1 MDWRRNAGYA
11 ALALGV
17 AVGSHAVAPE
27 AAAESAAADP
37 AADAALLAAA
47 EQGSA
52 ALVRTLVAGGADVNA
67 AQVDGMT
74 ALHWAAYHDDTAT
87 ARLLVRSG
95 AEADAANRYG
105 VRPLSLAASNG
116 NGGLVRL
123 LLEAGAD
130 ANAGVLGGETILMT
144 AARTGSQE
152 AVEALLS
159 HGADPDAR
167 ERRGQTAL
175 MWAAAEGHTGIVH
188 ALVEAGADVHASL
201 TSGFSPLF
209 FAVREGHID
218 VVQTILDTGADVNG
232 VLERVKQG
240 PDEAVN
246 NASYRPVDD
255 GMSPL
260 VLAVRNGHFELAV
273 ALIEAGADPNDQ
285 RTGFSPLHTMSWVR
299 KPDASDRGD
308 PPPVGSGNLT
318 SLQFARALV
327 ELGADVNARLL
338 PTEARPPHTASRLGV
353 EGASA
358 FLMAADRAD
367 APLMRLLLE
376 LGADPFLPNAD
387 GSTPLMAAAG
397 LGTAAPEEEAGS
409 EAEARDAVRMLLEL
423 GADIDAVN
431 AEGDTA
437 MHGAA
442 YGSFPTVVQLL
453 ADHGADIEVWAQPNE
468 QGRTPLFI
476 AEGYRGGLPRP
487 SRPTIEAITALMVG
501 AGVPTDGP
509 RPELIDMYSRPV
521 PEPVPAKPPKPETSQ
536 QSAKAQTQ
544 VR

>member
-1 MDWRRNAGYA
+1 MDWRRSAGCA

-17 AVGSHAVAPE
+17 AFASSAVASE
-27 AAAESAAADP
+27 AAATTAAEP
-37 AADAALLAAA
+37 AADAALLEAA

-52 ALVRTLVAGGADVNA
+52 TVVRTLVDGGADVNA

-87 ARLLVRSG
+87 ARHLVRSG
-95 AEADAANRYG
+95 ADADAANRYG

-123 LLEAGAD
+123 LLAAGAD
-130 ANAGVLGGETILMT
+130 ANAGVLGGETVLMT
-144 AARTGSQE
+144 AARTGSRE
-152 AVEALLS
+152 AVEALLA

-175 MWAAAEGHTGIVH
+175 MWAAAEGHTAIVH
-188 ALVEAGADVHASL
+188 ALVEAGADVNASL
-201 TSGFSPLF
+201 SSGFTPLF
-209 FAVREGHID
+209 FAVREGHLD
-218 VVQTILDTGADVNG
+218 VVQAILDTGVDVNG
-232 VLERVKQG
+232 VLERVKDG

-260 VLAVRNGHFELAV
+260 LLAVRNGHFELAV

-285 RTGFSPLHTMSWVR
+285 RTGFAPLHTMSWVR

-318 SLQFARALV
+318 SLQFARVLV
-327 ELGADVNARLL
+327 ELGADVNARLQ

-353 EGASA
+353 EGATA

-367 APLMRLLLE
+367 APLMRLLLD

-409 EAEARDAVRMLLEL
+409 EVEARDAVQMLLDL

-431 AEGDTA
+431 EEGDTA

-453 ADHGADIEVWAQPNE
+453 ADHGADIETWTQPNE

-521 PEPVPAKPPKPETSQ
+521 PEPAPARPPKPETSE
-536 QSAKAQTQ
+536 QSAKVQTQ
-544 VR
+544 AR

>member
-1 MDWRRNAGYA
+1 MDWRRSAGCA

-17 AVGSHAVAPE
+17 ALASSAVASE
-27 AAAESAAADP
+27 AAETTAAEP
-37 AADAALLAAA
+37 AADAALLDAA

-52 ALVRTLVAGGADVNA
+52 ALVRAFVDGGADVNA

-74 ALHWAAYHDDTAT
+74 ALHWAVYHDDTAT
-87 ARLLVRSG
+87 ARHLVRSG

-105 VRPLSLAASNG
+105 VRPLSLAAANG
-116 NGGLVRL
+116 NAGLVRL

-130 ANAGVLGGETILMT
+130 ANAGLLGGETVLMT

-152 AVEALLS
+152 AVEALLA

-188 ALVEAGADVHASL
+188 ALVEGGADVHASL
-201 TSGFSPLF
+201 TSGFTPLF
-209 FAVREGHID
+209 FAVREGHVD
-218 VVQTILDTGADVNG
+218 VVQAFLDTGVDVNG

-260 VLAVRNGHFELAV
+260 LLAVRNGHFELAA
-273 ALIEAGADPNDQ
+273 ALIDAGADPNDQ

-327 ELGADVNARLL
+327 ELGADVNARLQ

-353 EGASA
+353 EGATA

-397 LGTAAPEEEAGS
+397 LGTTAPEEEAGS
-409 EAEARDAVRMLLEL
+409 EAEARDAVQMLLDL

-453 ADHGADIEVWAQPNE
+453 ADHGADIEVWTQPNE

-521 PEPVPAKPPKPETSQ
+521 PEPAPAKPPKPERSEP
-536 QSAKAQTQ
+536 SAKAKTQ
-544 VR
+544 AR

>member
-1 MDWRRNAGYA
+1 MNRRRLAA
-11 ALALGV
+11 CTALALGAAL
-17 AVGSHAVAPE
+17 AVG
-27 AAAESAAADP
+27 AAAASASESAGDASLAD
-37 AADAALLAAA
+37 AA
-47 EQGSA
+47 EQGRA
-52 ALVRTLVAGGADVNA
+52 GLVRVLVDGGADVNA
-67 AQVDGMT
+67 TQVDGMT
-74 ALHWAAYHDDTAT
+74 ALHWAAYHEDAAT
-87 ARLLVRSG
+87 ARLLVRAG
-95 AEADAANRYG
+95 ADADAGNRYG
-105 VRPLSLAASNG
+105 VRPLALAATNA
-116 NGGLVRL
+116 NADIVRL

-130 ANAGVLGGETILMT
+130 ANAALLGGETVLMT
-144 AARTGSQE
+144 AARTGSLK
-152 AVEALLS
+152 AVHALLA

-188 ALVEAGADVHASL
+188 SLVEAGADIQASL
-201 TSGFSPLF
+201 TSGFTPLF

-218 VVQTILDTGADVNG
+218 VVETLLDAGVDVNAP
-232 VLERVKQG
+232 LARVKDG

-260 VLAVRNGHFELAV
+260 LLAVRNGHFELAV

-308 PPPVGSGNLT
+308 PPPDGSGNLT
-318 SLQFARALV
+318 SLQFVRTLA
-327 ELGADVNARLL
+327 ELGADVNARLQ
-338 PTEARPPHTASRLGV
+338 PTEARAPHTASRLGV
-353 EGASA
+353 EGATA

-367 APLMRLLLE
+367 TPLMELLLE

-397 LGTAAPEEEAGS
+397 LGTSAPEEEAGS
-409 EAEARDAVRMLLEL
+409 EEEAGDAVRLLLHL

-442 YGSFPTVVQLL
+442 YGSFPTVVQIL
-453 ADHGADIEVWAQPNE
+453 ADYGADIEVWSQPNE

-487 SRPTIEAITALMVG
+487 SRPTIQAITTLMVG

-521 PEPVPAKPPKPETSQ
+521 PEPAPAKPVTPAKSE
-536 QSAKAQTQ
+536 QSAKAKPQ

>member
-1 MDWRRNAGYA
+1 MNWRRFAGCT
-11 ALALGV
+11 ALALG
-17 AVGSHAVAPE
+17 AAIAAGAGT
-27 AAAESAAADP
+27 AAAAASESAG
-37 AADAALLAAA
+37 DASLVDAA
-47 EQGSA
+47 EQGRA
-52 ALVRTLVAGGADVNA
+52 DLVRVLVDGGADVDA
-67 AQVDGMT
+67 TQVDGMT
-74 ALHWAAYHDDTAT
+74 ALHWAAYHDDAAT

-95 AEADAANRYG
+95 AYADAANRYG
-105 VRPLSLAASNG
+105 VRPLSLAVTNANAEIVG
-116 NGGLVRL
+116 L
-123 LLEAGAD
+123 LLDAGAD
-130 ANAGVLGGETILMT
+130 ANAALLGGETVLMT
-144 AARTGSQE
+144 AARTGSIE
-152 AVEALLS
+152 AVDALLA
-159 HGADPDAR
+159 HGADPGAA

-175 MWAAAEGHTGIVH
+175 MWAAAEGHTGIVQ
-188 ALVEAGADVHASL
+188 ALLEAGADIRVAL
-201 TSGFSPLF
+201 TSGFTPLF

-218 VVQTILDTGADVNG
+218 VVETLLDAGVDVNA
-232 VLERVKQG
+232 VLARVKDG

-260 VLAVRNGHFELAV
+260 LLAVRNGHFELA
-273 ALIEAGADPNDQ
+273 AGLIEAGADPNDQ

-308 PPPVGSGNLT
+308 PPPDGSGNLT
-318 SLQFARALV
+318 SLQFVRTLA
-327 ELGADVNARLL
+327 ELGADVNARLQ

-353 EGASA
+353 EGATA

-367 APLMRLLLE
+367 TPLMELLLE

-397 LGTAAPEEEAGS
+397 LGTSAPEEEAGS
-409 EAEARDAVRMLLEL
+409 EEEAGDAVRLLLHL

-453 ADHGADIEVWAQPNE
+453 ADYGADIEVWSQPNV

-487 SRPTIEAITALMVG
+487 SRPTIQAITALMVG

-521 PEPVPAKPPKPETSQ
+521 PEPAPAKPETRKKLE
-536 QSAKAQTQ
+536 QSAKAKPQA
-544 VR
+544 R

>member
-1 MDWRRNAGYA
+1 MNWRRLAGCT
-11 ALALGV
+11 ALALG
-17 AVGSHAVAPE
+17 AAVAAGTGTAV
-27 AAAESAAADP
+27 AAPSESAV
-37 AADAALLAAA
+37 DASLVEAA
-47 EQGSA
+47 EQGRTE
-52 ALVRTLVAGGADVNA
+52 LVRVLVDGGADVNA
-67 AQVDGMT
+67 TQVDGMT
-74 ALHWAAYHDDTAT
+74 ALHWAVYHDDAAT
-87 ARLLVRSG
+87 ARLLVRAG
-95 AEADAANRYG
+95 ADADAGNRYG
-105 VRPLSLAASNG
+105 VRPLALAATNA
-116 NGGLVRL
+116 NADIVRL
-123 LLEAGAD
+123 LLGAGAD
-130 ANAGVLGGETILMT
+130 ANAALLGGETVLMT
-144 AARTGSQE
+144 AARTGSLK
-152 AVEALLS
+152 AVEALLA

-175 MWAAAEGHTGIVH
+175 MWAAAEGHTEIVH
-188 ALVEAGADVHASL
+188 ALVEAGADNRAALS
-201 TSGFSPLF
+201 SGFTPLF

-218 VVQTILDTGADVNG
+218 VVETLLDAGVDVNA
-232 VLERVKQG
+232 VLARVKDG
-240 PDEAVN
+240 PAEAVN

-260 VLAVRNGHFELAV
+260 LLAVRNGHFELAV

-308 PPPVGSGNLT
+308 PPPDGSGNLT
-318 SLQFARALV
+318 SLQFARTLV
-327 ELGADVNARLL
+327 ELGADVNARLQ
-338 PTEARPPHTASRLGV
+338 PTDARPPHTASRLGV
-353 EGASA
+353 EGATA

-367 APLMRLLLE
+367 TPLMELLLE

-397 LGTAAPEEEAGS
+397 LGTSAPEEEAGS
-409 EAEARDAVRMLLEL
+409 EEEAGDAVRLLLHL

-453 ADHGADIEVWAQPNE
+453 ADYGADIEVWSQPNV

-487 SRPTIEAITALMVG
+487 SRPTIQAITTLMVG

-521 PEPVPAKPPKPETSQ
+521 PEPAPAKPETPEKSE
-536 QSAKAQTQ
+536 QSAKAKPQA
-544 VR
+544 R

>member
-1 MDWRRNAGYA
+1 MNWRRIAGCA

-17 AVGSHAVAPE
+17 AVGAGE
-27 AAAESAAADP
+27 AESAASEGFASAAAADVSL
-37 AADAALLAAA
+37 ADAA
-47 EQGSA
+47 ERGRA
-52 ALVRTLVAGGADVNA
+52 ALVRTLVEGGADVNA
-67 AQVDGMT
+67 TQVDGMT

-95 AEADAANRYG
+95 ADADAENRYG

-116 NGGLVRL
+116 NAGLIGL
-123 LLEAGAD
+123 LLGAGAD
-130 ANAGVLGGETILMT
+130 ANAGLLGGETVLMT
-144 AARTGSQE
+144 AARTGSLE
-152 AVEALLS
+152 AVEALLA
-159 HGADPDAR
+159 HGADPEAR

-175 MWAAAEGHTGIVH
+175 MWAAAEGHAEIVH

-201 TSGFSPLF
+201 VSGFTPLF

-218 VVQTILDTGADVNG
+218 VAQAILGAGVDVNG
-232 VLERVKQG
+232 LLERVKEG

-260 VLAVRNGHFELAV
+260 LLAVRNGHFELAV
-273 ALIEAGADPNDQ
+273 ALIEAGANPNDQ

-327 ELGADVNARLL
+327 ELGADVNARLR

-353 EGASA
+353 EGATA

-367 APLMRLLLE
+367 TPLMRLLLD
-376 LGADPFLPNAD
+376 LGADPLLPNAD

-397 LGTAAPEEEAGS
+397 LGTTAPEEEAGS
-409 EAEARDAVRMLLEL
+409 EAEARDAVRMLLDL
-423 GADIDAVN
+423 DADIDAVN
-431 AEGDTA
+431 EEGDTA

-453 ADHGADIEVWAQPNE
+453 ADHGADIEVWTQPNE

-487 SRPTIEAITALMVG
+487 SRPTMEAITALMVG

-509 RPELIDMYSRPV
+509 RPELVDMYSRPV
-521 PEPVPAKPPKPETSQ
+521 PEPAPAKPKKPGPSE
-536 QSAKAQTQ
+536 QSGKAKPRA
-544 VR
+544 R

>member
-1 MDWRRNAGYA
+1 MNWRRFAGCA
-11 ALALGV
+11 ALALG
-17 AVGSHAVAPE
+17 AAVAAGAGT
-27 AAAESAAADP
+27 AAGAPSESAV
-37 AADAALLAAA
+37 DASLVDAA
-47 EQGSA
+47 EQGRA
-52 ALVRTLVAGGADVNA
+52 ALVRVLVDGGADVNA
-67 AQVDGMT
+67 TQVDGMT
-74 ALHWAAYHDDTAT
+74 ALHWAVYHDDAAT
-87 ARLLVRSG
+87 ARLLVHAG
-95 AEADAANRYG
+95 ADADAGNRYG
-105 VRPLSLAASNG
+105 VRPLALAATNA
-116 NGGLVRL
+116 NADIVRL

-130 ANAGVLGGETILMT
+130 ANASLLGGETVLMT
-144 AARTGSQE
+144 AARTGSPE
-152 AVEALLS
+152 AVDALVA

-175 MWAAAEGHTGIVH
+175 MWASAEGHTGIVH
-188 ALVEAGADVHASL
+188 ALVEAGADIRASL
-201 TSGFSPLF
+201 TSGFTPLF

-218 VVQTILDTGADVNG
+218 VVETLLDAGVDVNA
-232 VLERVKQG
+232 VLARVKDG

-260 VLAVRNGHFELAV
+260 LLAVRNGHFELAV

-308 PPPVGSGNLT
+308 PPPEGSGNLT
-318 SLQFARALV
+318 GLQFVRTLV
-327 ELGADVNARLL
+327 ELGADVNARLQ

-353 EGASA
+353 EGATA

-367 APLMRLLLE
+367 APLMELLLE
-376 LGADPFLPNAD
+376 LGADPFLRNAD

-409 EAEARDAVRMLLEL
+409 EEEAGDAVRLLLHL

-453 ADHGADIEVWAQPNE
+453 ADYGADIEVWSQPNLH
-468 QGRTPLFI
+468 GRTPLFI

-487 SRPTIEAITALMVG
+487 SRPTIQAITALMVG

-521 PEPVPAKPPKPETSQ
+521 PEPVPAKPAAPERSE
-536 QSAKAQTQ
+536 QSAKPKPQ

>member
-1 MDWRRNAGYA
+1 MNWRRLAGCT
-11 ALALGV
+11 ALALG
-17 AVGSHAVAPE
+17 AAVAAGAGAAVASAPE
-27 AAAESAAADP
+27 G
-37 AADAALLAAA
+37 AADASLVEAA
-47 EQGSA
+47 EHGRA
-52 ALVRTLVAGGADVNA
+52 GLVRALVDGGADVNA
-67 AQVDGMT
+67 TQVDGMT
-74 ALHWAAYHDDTAT
+74 ALHWAVYHDDTAT

-95 AEADAANRYG
+95 ADADARNRYG
-105 VRPLSLAASNG
+105 VRPLALAATNA
-116 NGGLVRL
+116 NGGIVRL

-130 ANAGVLGGETILMT
+130 ANGALRGGETVLLT
-144 AARTGSQE
+144 AARTGSLE
-152 AVEALLS
+152 AVEALLA

-175 MWAAAEGHTGIVH
+175 MWAAAEGHTEIVH
-188 ALVEAGADVHASL
+188 ALVEAGADLRAALS
-201 TSGFSPLF
+201 SGFTPLF

-218 VVQTILDTGADVNG
+218 VVDTLLDAGVDVDA
-232 VLERVKQG
+232 VLARVKDG

-260 VLAVRNGHFELAV
+260 LLAVRNGHFELAV

-308 PPPVGSGNLT
+308 PPPDGSGKLT
-318 SLQFARALV
+318 SLQFVRTLI
-327 ELGADVNARLL
+327 ELGADVNARLR

-353 EGASA
+353 EGATP

-367 APLMRLLLE
+367 TPLMQLLLE

-409 EAEARDAVRMLLEL
+409 EEEAGDAVRLLLHL

-442 YGSFPTVVQLL
+442 YGSFPSVVQLL
-453 ADHGADIEVWAQPNE
+453 ADYGADIEVWSQPNE

-487 SRPTIEAITALMVG
+487 SRPTIRAITTLMVG

-521 PEPVPAKPPKPETSQ
+521 PEPAPAKPSVQPKP
-536 QSAKAQTQ
+536 Q